1 MESAWYVV
9 YYQTEKGVS
18 ELKDFIQSRKDQE
31 QQKILAWIALLEEKG
46 PQVPRPYADLLRDGI
61 HELRIKLTG
70 NQVRV
75 LYFFCYRNIVVL
87 THAFTKT
94 TSKVPEDQ
102 IKKALKCRDDVLQR
116 FKKGEALYDS
126 FSRPSQD

>member
-1 MESAWYVV
+1 M
-9 YYQTEKGVS
+9 
-18 ELKDFIQSRKDQE
+18 
-31 QQKILAWIALLEEKG
+31 AWIALLEERG

-75 LYFFCYRNIVVL
+75 LYFFCFRNIVVL

-102 IKKALKCRDDVLQR
+102 IKKALKYRDDVLKR
-116 FKKGEALYDS
+116 FKTGEALYDS
-126 FSRPSQD
+126 LS